1 MKYKVFDKTTKK
13 DITDQYSWVI
23 TPNGELN
30 YLVYGDLIG
39 HPNAMYITAEGI
51 DELNKSLK
59 AVDSTRPRC
68 PKCGSEMRIIK
79 ESNWDNLDTYLYPV
93 CDNCKWTTKE
103 VFYNI
108 AQIKEHL
115 KTNF

>member
-1 MKYKVFDKTTKK
+1 MKYRVFDKTTKK

-39 HPNAMYITAEGI
+39 NPNAMYITAEGI

-59 AVDSTRPRC
+59 AVEAIRPRC
-68 PKCGSEMRIIK
+68 RKCVYEMRCTK
-79 ESNWDNLDTYLYPV
+79 DKDN
-93 CDNCKWTTKE
+93 
-103 VFYNI
+103 
-108 AQIKEHL
+108 EH
-115 KTNF
+115 KCPNYKRDAADGGYYG